1 MTRFAL
7 FAAFAVLTAGVLVA
21 DEKAKEPDGTYAVTS
36 IRKGGA
42 DLLGTAKGATVKFDA
57 GTMTVTLDDRS
68 YAAKVKFDAAK
79 TPATIDISP
88 SDGKEKGKTFPG
100 IFAVNGTEVTLAFVE
115 EGKRPTG
122 FKDDAATVMKLKKK
136 E

>member
-7 FAAFAVLTAGVLVA
+7 FAAFALTAGVLAA
-21 DEKAKEPDGTYAVTS
+21 DEKAKEPDGTYVVTS

-42 DLLGTAKGATVKFDA
+42 DVLGDTKDATVKFDA
-57 GTMTVTLDDRS
+57 GTMTVSIKDRS

-79 TPATIDISP
+79 TPATIDIAP

-100 IFAVNGTEVTLAFVE
+100 IFAVSGNEVTVAFVE
-115 EGKRPTG
+115 EGKRPTE
-122 FKDDAATVMKLKKK
+122 FEAAGGVTVMKLKKK
-136 E
+136 D